1 VLDVANIHNHSI
13 KALSIRPRIR
23 CGILKQE
30 RQMVYKVSD
39 MARADDGPGFNIT
52 VGQYNQPLVH
62 FCYENEQDAI
72 NAAKEVRVAITRAKL
87 VKPQA

>member
-1 VLDVANIHNHSI
+1 
-13 KALSIRPRIR
+13 
-23 CGILKQE
+23 
-30 RQMVYKVSD
+30 MVYRVSD
-39 MARADDGPGFNIT
+39 IARADDGHGFNIT

-72 NAAKEVRVAITRAKL
+72 NAAKQVRVAISRAKL